1 MKLFRISSFLSIF
14 AKVQSAAVPLMAA
27 GQSDETAMTLSERN
41 EQTPDSAK
49 PWAENNDV
57 VKTKPDWMT
66 TFDEYMKSDELEFDF
81 DIFFSTMS
89 DAEFD
94 DFTFYTIEL
103 VLEHLNEMT
112 TEITDD
118 LFK

>member
-14 AKVQSAAVPLMAA
+14 AEVQSAAVPLMAA

-103 VLEHLNEMT
+103 ALEHLNEMT
-112 TEITDD
+112 TEVTDD
-118 LFK
+118 VSQ

>member
-103 VLEHLNEMT
+103 ALEHLNEMT
-112 TEITDD
+112 TEVTDD
-118 LFK
+118 VSR

>member
-1 MKLFRISSFLSIF
+1 ML
-14 AKVQSAAVPLMAA
+14 AVDQTDKA
-27 GQSDETAMTLSERN
+27 AMTLSERN
-41 EQTPDSAK
+41 EQTPDPAK
-49 PWAENNDV
+49 PWAENKDV

-81 DIFFSTMS
+81 DIFFSKMS

-103 VLEHLNEMT
+103 ALEHLNEMS

-118 LFK
+118 VSQW

>member
-81 DIFFSTMS
+81 DIFF
-89 DAEFD
+89 
-94 DFTFYTIEL
+94 L
-103 VLEHLNEMT
+103 QNV
-112 TEITDD
+112 
-118 LFK
+118 